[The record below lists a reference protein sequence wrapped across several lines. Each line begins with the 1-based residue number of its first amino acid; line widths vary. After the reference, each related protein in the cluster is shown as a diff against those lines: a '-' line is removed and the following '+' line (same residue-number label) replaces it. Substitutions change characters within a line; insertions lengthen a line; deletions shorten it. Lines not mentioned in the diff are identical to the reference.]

1 MALHC
6 DEGEWYCFPK
16 KLDQNFLLEK
26 KPIHCWQ
33 RVFLTSPVKG
43 KKNNTSAC
51 DPAAEGSFHVS
62 MVKSRRGFLGAEHS
76 EC

>member
-43 KKNNTSAC
+43 KKTT
-51 DPAAEGSFHVS
+51 PVPVTQLLREVS
-62 MVKSRRGFLGAEHS
+62 MFPW
-76 EC
+76 